1 MQIGMHVESLSIG
14 GPIRH
19 RQTVV
24 LAIIGLLLLGMWT
37 FAVHNH
43 HDESLGADT
52 DCQIC
57 QLGAYGSAALPV
69 VGFSPIPVLPEI
81 VSGTFIEIA
90 FIALP
95 VRANEARAPPFI
107 SYLEHFLALV

>member
-14 GPIRH
+14 GAIRH

-24 LAIIGLLLLGMWT
+24 LAVICLLLWGIWT
-37 FAVHNH
+37 FAVHDH

-57 QLGAYGSAALPV
+57 QLGAYGSAAFPV
-69 VGFSPIPVLPEI
+69 VGFSPIPVLPETI
-81 VSGTFIEIA
+81 SGTFIEIT

-107 SYLEHFLALV
+107 S